1 MLWKRD
7 LNLTLNYWAAI
18 FKWTYLRAPLEL
30 VGQMDI
36 RKSVGKHSKSIGDV
50 YGDARAANRVGIVW
64 IFFVFGFFFLSSFWE
79 ISLGSTT
86 QIHKPTHV
94 VRGDQSMIFCVGA
107 IVHRILTA
115 VFLR

>member
-30 VGQMDI
+30 VGQMNI

-64 IFFVFGFFFLSSFWE
+64 IFFSYLDFFYSDRE
-79 ISLGSTT
+79 I
-86 QIHKPTHV
+86 HDPDPKTHPRRV
-94 VRGDQSMIFCVGA
+94 SGGVWGGGEPR
-107 IVHRILTA
+107 
-115 VFLR
+115 